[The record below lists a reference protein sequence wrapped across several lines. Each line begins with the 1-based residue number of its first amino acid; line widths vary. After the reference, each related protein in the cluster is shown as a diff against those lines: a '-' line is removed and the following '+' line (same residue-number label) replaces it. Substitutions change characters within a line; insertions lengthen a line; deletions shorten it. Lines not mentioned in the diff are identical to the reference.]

1 MLSRNIGQR
10 GPVEHER
17 REEIIAADSE
27 HFGHYGYTRT
37 PVAALAKAMGL
48 STAYIYKF
56 FDSKKA
62 IGEAVCGICLG
73 EIAAAAR
80 AISDEKKP
88 ASDRLRRVF
97 LELTRRSSELFFRDR
112 KMHDIVAAAL
122 GEKWQAVESHD
133 AALLAIVRRILQD
146 GRDSGEFERKTP
158 MEDTCRAIMLAMEP
172 VRHPILL
179 EKKLDTLDEDAD

>member
-1 MLSRNIGQR
+1 MSHSLGGRR
-10 GPVEHER
+10 GPAEHER
-17 REEIIAADSE
+17 RDQIITAASE
-27 HFGHYGYTRT
+27 HFRHYGYTKT
-37 PVAALAKAMGL
+37 TVADLAKAIGL

-97 LELTRRSSELFFRDR
+97 LELPRL
-112 KMHDIVAAAL
+112 
-122 GEKWQAVESHD
+122 
-133 AALLAIVRRILQD
+133 
-146 GRDSGEFERKTP
+146 
-158 MEDTCRAIMLAMEP
+158 
-172 VRHPILL
+172 
-179 EKKLDTLDEDAD
+179 